1 MPYSDSKQ
9 NKDDLPYTLALIR
22 AMLEAAADGMLATDE
37 QGQITSWNTKFVAMW
52 RASQELVALRDVL
65 KVVAFIAQQLK
76 DSERYPARIAE
87 IEASKEKSLD
97 LLELV
102 DERLIEVY
110 SDVISVEER
119 FVGRLW
125 SFRDVTQR
133 HESDLIPRRLAAIV
147 DSSDDAIVGKDLNSI
162 ITSWNQGAERIFGY
176 SAEEMIGTSIM
187 RLIPPERQGE
197 EEEILSCLKRG
208 ERFEHFETVRITKEG
223 RRLHV
228 SLTISPI
235 KDANGHVV
243 GASKIA
249 RDITERKL
257 SEEALREAQKAADA
271 ANADRQRLLESER
284 AARSEAERASRMK
297 DEFLATLSHELR
309 TPLNAVLGW
318 ATALRAVH
326 SPTPELAQGL
336 ETIERNARV
345 QAQIIEDLLDM
356 SRIISGKVRLD
367 VQRLDLPVVVAEAI
381 NTVRTSALAK
391 GVRLQTI
398 IDPLNAPVTG
408 DPHRL
413 QQVFWNLL
421 SNAIKFTPKGG
432 RIQVLLERVDSH
444 VEVSIIDTGE
454 GISPE
459 FLPNIFNRFQQADPS
474 TTRRHSGLGLGLAI
488 VKELVELHGGSVRV
502 KSGGT
507 GKGAT
512 FIVSLPLTVLHPLQE
527 PWEREHP
534 QSKPRDLPPIP
545 AISLND
551 VSVLVIDDELD
562 ARNLLRLLLESA
574 GATVYLAPSGEQG
587 MEYLLTKS
595 VDVLICDIGMADVDG
610 YSLMRR
616 IRALDDGQKSEVAAV
631 ALTAYARLEDRTE
644 AIRAGFQNHL
654 PKPVEAAELLAVVH
668 SLAHRRSKRGSS

>member
-1 MPYSDSKQ
+1 
-9 NKDDLPYTLALIR
+9 
-22 AMLEAAADGMLATDE
+22 
-37 QGQITSWNTKFVAMW
+37 V
-52 RASQELVALRDVL
+52 
-65 KVVAFIAQQLK
+65 
-76 DSERYPARIAE
+76 
-87 IEASKEKSLD
+87 
-97 LLELV
+97 
-102 DERLIEVY
+102 
-110 SDVISVEER
+110 
-119 FVGRLW
+119 W

-133 HESDLIPRRLAAIV
+133 YESDLIPRRLAAIV
-147 DSSDDAIVGKDLNSI
+147 DNSEDAIIGKDLTSI

-187 RLIPPERQGE
+187 RLIPLERQEE

-208 ERFEHFETVRITKEG
+208 ERFEHFETVRTTKEG
-223 RRLHV
+223 RQLHV

-235 KDANGHVV
+235 KDANGRVV

-249 RDITERKL
+249 RDITDRKL
-257 SEEALREAQKAADA
+257 SEEALREAQKVAEA

-284 AARSEAERASRMK
+284 AARSEAERASYMK

-318 ATALRAVH
+318 ATALRAGH
-326 SPTPELAQGL
+326 FPTEELEQGL

-367 VQRLDLPVVVAEAI
+367 VQRVDLPAVVAEAI
-381 NTVRTSALAK
+381 DTVRATASAK

-408 DPHRL
+408 DPNRL

-432 RIQVLLERVDSH
+432 RVQVLLERVDSH
-444 VEVSIIDTGE
+444 LEVSIIDTGE

-459 FLPNIFNRFQQADPS
+459 FLPYIFDRFQQADAS
-474 TTRRHSGLGLGLAI
+474 TTRRHGGLGLGLAI
-488 VKELVELHGGSVRV
+488 VKQLVELHGGSVRV
-502 KSGGT
+502 KSSGT

-512 FIVSLPLTVLHPLQE
+512 FIVSLPMTVLHPLQE
-527 PWEREHP
+527 RGHP
-534 QSKPRDLPPIP
+534 QSKPRDLPSVP
-545 AISLND
+545 AISLNN

-562 ARNLLRLLLESA
+562 ARNLLKLLLESA
-574 GATVYLAPSGEQG
+574 GAVVYLAPSAEQG
-587 MEYLLTKS
+587 MEHLLSKS
-595 VDVLICDIGMADVDG
+595 VDVLICDIGMPDVDG

-616 IRALDDGQKSEVAAV
+616 IRALNDGQKSEVAAV

-644 AIRAGFQNHL
+644 AMSAGFQNHL
-654 PKPVEAAELLAVVH
+654 PKPVEPAEFLAVVH
-668 SLAHRRSKRGSS
+668 SLANPRSRRG

>member
-1 MPYSDSKQ
+1 MPNNDSKK
-9 NKDDLPYTLALIR
+9 NVESLPYALALIR
-22 AMLEAAADGMLATDE
+22 ATLEATADAILAIE
-37 QGQITSWNTKFVAMW
+37 EGRITNWNTKFVAMW
-52 RASQELVALRDVL
+52 GMPMELVALGDVQ
-65 KVVAFIAQQLK
+65 KVREFIAPQLK
-76 DSERYPARIAE
+76 DPEHYLARIAE
-87 IEASKEKSLD
+87 IETSKEKSFD
-97 LLELV
+97 RLELA
-102 DERLIEVY
+102 DERLIERY

-119 FVGRLW
+119 VIGRVW

-133 HESDLIPRRLAAIV
+133 LESDLITRRLAAIV
-147 DSSDDAIVGKDLNSI
+147 DGSDDAIIGKDLNSI

-187 RLIPPERQGE
+187 RLIPLERQAE
-197 EEEILSCLKRG
+197 EEVILSCLKRG
-208 ERFEHFETVRITKEG
+208 ERFEHFETVRTTKEG
-223 RRLHV
+223 RQLHV

-249 RDITERKL
+249 RDITDRKL
-257 SEEALREAQKAADA
+257 SEEALREAQKVAEA

-284 AARSEAERASRMK
+284 AARSDAERASYMK

-318 ATALRAVH
+318 ATALRAGH
-326 SPTPELAQGL
+326 FPTEELEQGL

-367 VQRLDLPVVVAEAI
+367 VQRVDLPAVVAEAI
-381 NTVRTSALAK
+381 DTVRATASAK

-408 DPHRL
+408 DPNRL

-432 RIQVLLERVDSH
+432 RVQVMLERVDSH
-444 VEVSIIDTGE
+444 LEVSIIDTGE

-459 FLPNIFNRFQQADPS
+459 FLPYIFDRFQQADAS
-474 TTRRHSGLGLGLAI
+474 TTRRHGGLGLGLAI
-488 VKELVELHGGSVRV
+488 VKQLVELHGGSVRV
-502 KSGGT
+502 KSSGT

-512 FIVSLPLTVLHPLQE
+512 FIVSLPMTVLHPLQE
-527 PWEREHP
+527 RGHP
-534 QSKPRDLPPIP
+534 QSKPRDLPSVP
-545 AISLND
+545 AISLNN

-562 ARNLLRLLLESA
+562 ARNLLKLLLESA
-574 GATVYLAPSGEQG
+574 GAVVYLAPSAEQG
-587 MEYLLTKS
+587 MEHLLSKS
-595 VDVLICDIGMADVDG
+595 VDVLICDIGMPDVDG

-616 IRALDDGQKSEVAAV
+616 IRALNDGQKSEVAAV

-644 AIRAGFQNHL
+644 AMSAGFQNHL
-654 PKPVEAAELLAVVH
+654 PKPVEPAEFLAVVH
-668 SLAHRRSKRGSS
+668 SLANPRSRRG